1 MLPAHPPE
9 WVFPK
14 CEALTEALK
23 SKAGAWHSSS
33 CAFQDF
39 SHLLHKLHQVALK
52 HHKSANKRIEDK
64 TSAWRKSGCSFF
76 SSSFAPPR
84 SCFVFALGFPGL
96 SCTQEFPVQSYRSVH
111 AFFRFQD
118 SLFTSIGTS
127 KKFCWSFISLSWAEF
142 VSQHPPDTSGQV
154 NLTFAVWKLSWKH
167 NALFIPRESKWNL
180 GLPESKNETAK
191 GKGLS
196 PLHPGTGT
204 QTCLQ
209 FKKNKS
215 KKFQMDF

>member
-39 SHLLHKLHQVALK
+39 LIFFTNCTKWPWNTTRVQIKELRIKPRPGEKVAA
-52 HHKSANKRIEDK
+52 H
-64 TSAWRKSGCSFF
+64 FF

-180 GLPESKNETAK
+180 G
-191 GKGLS
+191 
-196 PLHPGTGT
+196 
-204 QTCLQ
+204 
-209 FKKNKS
+209 
-215 KKFQMDF
+215 